1 MRYNEIGINIDSIDK
16 LILDI
21 YNYAE
26 RVNKT
31 LNQIMDVVDQ
41 TKNFYDC
48 EAAQNYRNKF
58 NSFKTNFNVINK
70 NLNSYAEDLI
80 KLKNKYQNVDSNI
93 TDTIKKA
100 IMNMQNRNY

>member
-31 LNQIMDVVDQ
+31 LNQITDVVDQ

-80 KLKNKYQNVDSNI
+80 
-93 TDTIKKA
+93 
-100 IMNMQNRNY
+100 

>member
-31 LNQIMDVVDQ
+31 LNQITDVVDQ